1 VDAPREGSSNQRAA
15 KRGSQSR
22 QPHSLKALQ
31 LVFLLFSIPILAWL
45 AISSVTVYIKRSL
58 ISVAAAVLTLLI
70 GIWMIRELRDEHG
83 AWVFFGCLWG
93 WMLASIGC
101 CVLIICKTQMKGHD

>member
-1 VDAPREGSSNQRAA
+1 MRREQQSKSCKG
-15 KRGSQSR
+15 RGSQSR

-31 LVFLLFSIPILAWL
+31 LVFLFFSIPILAWL
-45 AISSVTVYIKRSL
+45 TISSATIYIKRSL

-70 GIWMIRELRDEHG
+70 GVWMVRELRDEHD
-83 AWVFFGCLWG
+83 AWIFFGCLWG

-101 CVLIICKTQMKGHD
+101 CALIICKTQMKDRDK